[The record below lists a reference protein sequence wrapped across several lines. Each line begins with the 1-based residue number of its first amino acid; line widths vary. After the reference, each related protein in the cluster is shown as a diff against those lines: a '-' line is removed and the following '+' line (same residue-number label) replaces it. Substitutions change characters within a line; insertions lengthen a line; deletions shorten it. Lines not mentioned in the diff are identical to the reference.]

1 MRGLLAPSGP
11 SGHSPLGGSP
21 AAHPGRGA
29 SPPHSPPR
37 GFVAVASLLC
47 LAGCWHAHVSNVRP
61 AAKLDEDP
69 LLSPRFFSPP
79 IALAVPEDA
88 IVRIVGPVTTCSG
101 TLVDEDLVL
110 TAHHC
115 VVKLGARGEFLST
128 TLDAADM
135 HVELGGDYLPWAT
148 VGVKAIVAPPCG
160 ERGGRGDVA
169 ILVLSHKLIG
179 ITPYKARLDGPP
191 RVGETLDPTGFGRCS
206 MSPDGIH
213 RAAREGG
220 AVAWL
225 ASGTIGMTASVCP
238 GDSGGPVLS
247 RGSHEIVGVVSLS
260 AMDGDEH
267 TRNAS
272 IMARVDSFRPL
283 FGDARQIADGA
294 SPSELPPLS
303 CAE

>member
-1 MRGLLAPSGP
+1 MRG
-11 SGHSPLGGSP
+11 
-21 AAHPGRGA
+21 AAR
-29 SPPHSPPR
+29 PPR
-37 GFVAVASLLC
+37 GFALRLTPQRGALPPLSPPIVCLLAFVFSVC
-47 LAGCWHAHVSNVRP
+47 GCWHPPSTNVRP

-101 TLVDEDLVL
+101 TLVDEDIVL

-115 VVKLGARGEFLST
+115 VVHLGSRGEFTANALAPSD
-128 TLDAADM
+128 L
-135 HVELGGDYLPWAT
+135 HIELGGDYLPWGT
-148 VGVKAIVAPPCG
+148 VSVKAVVAPPCG

-169 ILVLSHKLIG
+169 LLVLGHKLIG

-206 MSPDGIH
+206 LSPDGIH
-213 RAAREGG
+213 RAPREGG
-220 AVAWL
+220 TVSWL
-225 ASGTIGMTASVCP
+225 TSGTIGMTASICP
-238 GDSGGPVLS
+238 GDSGGPVLA

-272 IMARVDSFRPL
+272 IMARIDSFRPL
-283 FGDARQIADGA
+283 FGLARQIADGA
-294 SPSELPPLS
+294 SPSELPPPTCS
-303 CAE
+303 E

>member
-1 MRGLLAPSGP
+1 MGAARPPRAFGA
-11 SGHSPLGGSP
+11 SPLGGSP
-21 AAHPGRGA
+21 SAHPATGGFA
-29 SPPHSPPR
+29 PPVPPAL
-37 GFVAVASLLC
+37 GLLALALC
-47 LAGCWHAHVSNVRP
+47 LTGCWHAHVSNVRP

-115 VVKLGARGEFLST
+115 VVQLGRHGEFTSSALA
-128 TLDAADM
+128 AADM

-148 VGVKAIVAPPCG
+148 VGVKAVVAPPCG

-169 ILVLSHKLIG
+169 VLVLSHKLIG
-179 ITPYKARLDGPP
+179 ITPYKPRLDGPP
-191 RVGETLDPTGFGRCS
+191 HVGETLDPTGFGRCAT
-206 MSPDGIH
+206 SPDGIH
-213 RAAREGG
+213 RASREGG
-220 AVAWL
+220 RIAWL
-225 ASGTIGMTASVCP
+225 ANGTIGMTASICP

-272 IMARVDSFRPL
+272 IMARIDTFRPL
-283 FGDARQIADGA
+283 FGLARQIADGA
-294 SPSELPPLS
+294 TSSELPPPTCS
-303 CAE
+303 E

>member
-1 MRGLLAPSGP
+1 MRRLFAALSLAC
-11 SGHSPLGGSP
+11 
-21 AAHPGRGA
+21 
-29 SPPHSPPR
+29 
-37 GFVAVASLLC
+37 AVT
-47 LAGCWHAHVSNVRP
+47 GCWHAHTSNVRP

-115 VVKLGARGEFLST
+115 VVELGASGAFLPK
-128 TLDAADM
+128 TLVASDL
-135 HVELGGDYLPWAT
+135 HVELGGDYLPWGT
-148 VGVKAIVAPPCG
+148 VGVRAVVAPPCG

-169 ILVLSHKLIG
+169 VLVLSHKLIG
-179 ITPYKARLDGPP
+179 IVPYKPRLDGPP
-191 RVGETLDPTGFGRCS
+191 RVGEMLDPTGFGRCALS
-206 MSPDGIH
+206 ADGIH
-213 RAAREGG
+213 RTTREGG
-220 AVAWL
+220 AIAWL
-225 ASGTIGMTASVCP
+225 ANGTIGMTASICP

-272 IMARVDSFRPL
+272 IMARVDTFRPL
-283 FGDARQIADGA
+283 FGHARQIADGA